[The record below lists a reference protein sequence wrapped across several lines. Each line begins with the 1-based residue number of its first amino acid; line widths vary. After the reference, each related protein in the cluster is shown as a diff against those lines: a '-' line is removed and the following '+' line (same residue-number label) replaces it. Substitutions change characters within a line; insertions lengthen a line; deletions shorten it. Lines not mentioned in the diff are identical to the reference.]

1 MKTVTQML
9 LYRTDTQGLTIKKEK
24 KKDLLL
30 LTRPHSKACTTKPPL
45 KAYSK
50 ELTCWSHKDLKL

>member
-24 KKDLLL
+24 KKRF
-30 LTRPHSKACTTKPPL
+30 TAINQTTQ
-45 KAYSK
+45 
-50 ELTCWSHKDLKL
+50 